1 MKQNKNK
8 VSEEAIAFL
17 PDAIEIKNE
26 KLPLWA
32 RYSVIFSLV
41 FFVGVIIWASLGRV
55 DVVVKASG
63 EVTSSKQNIV
73 MKPRES
79 SMIKKIMVRVG
90 DIVEKDQLLV
100 TFDPTLNAAEVER
113 IKREIAV
120 LSAKYERFMAEFK
133 GVEYKPATLDINS
146 REQLAIFKQ
155 RNDYYE
161 SKIRYYDEALKQL
174 DASRKS
180 REDSVKNQISRLET
194 VRKMEQMYD
203 DLRKKQAT
211 TLKELWNVQITRIE
225 MEGNLDTLRNALE
238 ELAHQRESIISS
250 KESFIHEWRNSI
262 SENLVATGRELD
274 GNRKQYEQASTML
287 SFVELRSPCRAIVHE
302 IAPFPEGSAVGEAE
316 AIITLVPIDG
326 EMEIEAMVEPRDIGR
341 VAPGSDVRIK
351 LSAWSFQKH
360 GTISGK
366 VLHISEDTISRGNG
380 AGTIDPA
387 TGAPRSMTYYRA
399 RIVIDSMAGL
409 RNLPKSFRL
418 VPGMEVEAEIKTGRR
433 RIIEY
438 ITYPLIKAFDET
450 AREP

>member
-90 DIVEKDQLLV
+90 DVVEKDQLLV

-225 MEGNLDTLRNALE
+225 MEGNL
-238 ELAHQRESIISS
+238 
-250 KESFIHEWRNSI
+250 
-262 SENLVATGRELD
+262 
-274 GNRKQYEQASTML
+274 GN
-287 SFVELRSPCRAIVHE
+287 P
-302 IAPFPEGSAVGEAE
+302 
-316 AIITLVPIDG
+316 
-326 EMEIEAMVEPRDIGR
+326 
-341 VAPGSDVRIK
+341 
-351 LSAWSFQKH
+351 
-360 GTISGK
+360 
-366 VLHISEDTISRGNG
+366 
-380 AGTIDPA
+380 
-387 TGAPRSMTYYRA
+387 
-399 RIVIDSMAGL
+399 
-409 RNLPKSFRL
+409 
-418 VPGMEVEAEIKTGRR
+418 
-433 RIIEY
+433 
-438 ITYPLIKAFDET
+438 
-450 AREP
+450 